1 MKYPSKI
8 DVPVL
13 ITFFARPDTL
23 ERVFESIREAR
34 PSTLLLWQDGPRDG
48 RKDDLI
54 NIQRCRS
61 IVENIDWE
69 CKVYKNYHEKNMG
82 CDPSTFLAQKWA
94 FEMVDK
100 CIIMEDDRVPVQ
112 SFYTYCK
119 ELLDKYE
126 FDDRINHICGTN
138 LLEDYKTCP
147 YDYFFAPFGSTTWAS
162 WRRVAKQWD
171 ECYAF
176 LNEEYSLSCLES
188 VVGNDF
194 YKVLMTNAKKHSETG
209 FQWWE
214 TILGMGCMLNN
225 RVAIIPKRN
234 MVTDLGL
241 TSDSTHA
248 TAEFKLLSKDDRKMF
263 YMKGYD
269 ITMPLKHPAYV
280 VPDWNYVE
288 ELFKMN
294 GIGHPFLRLAK
305 KGEYVFKCILYGQ
318 FFKRLTAKLQK
329 SKR

>member
-1 MKYPSKI
+1 MIHPYKI

-23 ERVFESIREAR
+23 EKVFESVREAR
-34 PSTLLLWQDGPRDG
+34 PSILLLWQDGPRTN
-48 RKDDLI
+48 RPDDLE
-54 NIQRCRS
+54 NIQKCRD

-69 CKVYKNYHEKNMG
+69 CRVYKNYHEKNMG

-94 FEMVDK
+94 FEIVDK
-100 CIIMEDDRVPVQ
+100 CIIMEDDRIPVQ

-126 FDDRINHICGTN
+126 FDERINHICGTN
-138 LLEDYKTCP
+138 LLEQYSDCDC
-147 YDYFFAPFGSTTWAS
+147 DYFFAPFGSTTWAS

-171 ECYAF
+171 ETYSF
-176 LNEEYSLSCLES
+176 LNDKYGLSCLKS
-188 VVGNDF
+188 VVGDEF
-194 YKVLMTNAKKHSETG
+194 YKVLMANANKHAKTG
-209 FQWWE
+209 YQWWE

-225 RVAIIPKRN
+225 RVAIIPTKN

-248 TAEFKLLSKDDRKMF
+248 TADARLLSKNERKMF
-263 YMKGYD
+263 NMQGYD
-269 ITMPLKHPAYV
+269 VTLPLKHPKHV

-288 ELFKMN
+288 ELFRMN
-294 GIGHPFLRLAK
+294 GIGHPFLSFFRKVVYL
-305 KGEYVFKCILYGQ
+305 VKCIIYGQ
-318 FFKRLTAKLQK
+318 FFKRLQVKVRRV
-329 SKR
+329 KR